1 VRSGA
6 KVIAFI
12 DLPSFF
18 EILFCLVI
26 FLAVKFIIKTFFF
39 ILLSRF
45 KHLLYIMVKDLF
57 ERIQNN
63 KGPLGK
69 WASQAEGYYV
79 FPKLEGELGPRMM
92 FHGKKILNWSINDY
106 LGLANHPEVRKADE
120 EAAKQY
126 GAAYPMGARMMSGH
140 TNYHE
145 QLEKELAS
153 FVMKESAYLL
163 NFGYQGMVSIIDA
176 LVSKNDIIVYDVDS
190 HACIIDGVRL
200 HMGKRFTYK
209 HNDLESMEK
218 NLQRATKMAE
228 ETGGGILFITEGVF
242 GMRGQ
247 QGKLK
252 EIVALKEK
260 YNFRLLV
267 DDAHGFGT
275 LGKTGA
281 GAGEEQGCQDGIDVY
296 FSTFAKSMANI
307 GAFVAADKD
316 VIDYLK
322 YNLRSQMFA
331 KALPMIQTIGSLKR
345 LELLRNSS
353 EIKDKLWENVNALQ
367 NGLKERG
374 FNIGD
379 TNTCITPVYLE
390 GSIPEAMVMV
400 NDLRENYGIF
410 LSIVVYPV
418 IPKGIILLRM
428 IPTASHTMQDISE
441 TLAAFE
447 AIREKLVNGTYKQ
460 IAEANVQNVE

>member
-1 VRSGA
+1 
-6 KVIAFI
+6 
-12 DLPSFF
+12 
-18 EILFCLVI
+18 
-26 FLAVKFIIKTFFF
+26 
-39 ILLSRF
+39 
-45 KHLLYIMVKDLF
+45 MVKDLF

-69 WASQAEGYYV
+69 WASQAEGYFV
-79 FPKLEGELGPRMM
+79 FPKLEGELGPRMQ
-92 FHGKKILNWSINDY
+92 FHGKDILNWSLNDY
-106 LGLANHPEVRKADE
+106 LGLANHPEVRKADT
-120 EAAKQY
+120 EAAIAY

-140 TNYHE
+140 TKYHE
-145 QLEKELAS
+145 QLEKELAA

-176 LVSKNDIIVYDVDS
+176 LVTRNDVIVYDVDA

-200 HMGKRFTYK
+200 HSGKRFTYK
-209 HNDLESMEK
+209 HNDIESMEK
-218 NLQRATKMAE
+218 NLKRATKLAKE
-228 ETGGGILFITEGVF
+228 LGGGILFITEGVF

-247 QGKLK
+247 QGKLR
-252 EIVALKEK
+252 EIVEMKKK

-275 LGKTGA
+275 LGATGA
-281 GAGEEQGCQDGIDVY
+281 GAGEEQGVQDDIDVY

-316 VIDYLK
+316 IIDYLK

-345 LELLRNSS
+345 LELLRESS
-353 EIKDKLWENVNALQ
+353 EIKDKLWVNVNALQ
-367 NGLKERG
+367 SGLREKG

-390 GSIPEAMVMV
+390 GSIPEAMIMV

-418 IPKGIILLRM
+418 IPKGMILLRM
-428 IPTASHTMQDISE
+428 IPTASHTIADIDE
-441 TLAAFE
+441 TLSAFE
-447 AIREKLVNGTYKQ
+447 AIREKLQNGTYKE
-460 IAEANVQNVE
+460 IADRTTVDVS

>member
-1 VRSGA
+1 
-6 KVIAFI
+6 
-12 DLPSFF
+12 
-18 EILFCLVI
+18 
-26 FLAVKFIIKTFFF
+26 
-39 ILLSRF
+39 
-45 KHLLYIMVKDLF
+45 MVKDLF

-69 WASQAEGYYV
+69 WASQAEGYFV
-79 FPKLEGELGPRMM
+79 FPKLEGDLGPRMT
-92 FHGKKILNWSINDY
+92 FHGKEILNWSINDY
-106 LGLANHPEVRKADE
+106 LGLANHPEVRKAD
-120 EAAKQY
+120 AAAALQY

-140 TNYHE
+140 TAFHE
-145 QLEKELAS
+145 ELEKELAE

-176 LVSKNDIIVYDVDS
+176 LVTKNDIIVYDVDS

-200 HMGKRFTYK
+200 HMGKRFTYR
-209 HNDLESMEK
+209 HNDIESMEK
-218 NLQRATKMAE
+218 NLDRATKMAK

-252 EIVALKEK
+252 EIVAMKQK

-316 VIDYLK
+316 IIDYLK

-345 LELLRNSS
+345 LRMLRTMPEL
-353 EIKDKLWENVNALQ
+353 KDKLWENVNALQ
-367 NGLKERG
+367 NGLKSKG

-379 TNTCITPVYLE
+379 TNTCVTPVYLE
-390 GSIPEAMVMV
+390 GSVPEAMMLV
-400 NDLRENYGIF
+400 NDLRENYHIF
-410 LSIVVYPV
+410 LSIVIYPV

-428 IPTASHTMQDISE
+428 IPTSSHTLSDINE
-441 TLAAFE
+441 TLEAFE
-447 AIREKLVNGTYKQ
+447 IIREKLENGTY
-460 IAEANVQNVE
+460 AELAKIHTVDVSDER

>member
-1 VRSGA
+1 
-6 KVIAFI
+6 
-12 DLPSFF
+12 
-18 EILFCLVI
+18 
-26 FLAVKFIIKTFFF
+26 
-39 ILLSRF
+39 
-45 KHLLYIMVKDLF
+45 MVKDLF
-57 ERIQNN
+57 ERIQKN

-79 FPKLEGELGPRMM
+79 FPKLEGELGPRMD

-106 LGLANHPEVRKADE
+106 LGLANHPEVRKIDAE
-120 EAAKQY
+120 IALQY

-145 QLEKELAS
+145 QLEQDLAAFVNKEA
-153 FVMKESAYLL
+153 AYLL
-163 NFGYQGMVSIIDA
+163 NFGYQGIMSTIDA
-176 LVSKNDIIVYDVDS
+176 LVGKNDIIVYDVDA

-247 QGKLK
+247 QGKIKEVVELK
-252 EIVALKEK
+252 KK

-296 FSTFAKSMANI
+296 FSTFAKSMASI
-307 GAFVAADKD
+307 GAFIAADKD
-316 VIDYLK
+316 IIDFLK

-331 KALPMIQTIGSLKR
+331 KSLPMIQTIGAIKR
-345 LELLRNSS
+345 LELLRTKP
-353 EIKDKLWENVNALQ
+353 ELKDKLWENVNALQ
-367 NGLKERG
+367 NGLKSRG
-374 FNIGD
+374 FDIGD
-379 TNTCITPVYLE
+379 TNTCVTPVYLKGE
-390 GSIPEAMVMV
+390 IPEAMMMV

-428 IPTASHTMQDISE
+428 IPTASHTLEDIDE
-441 TLAAFE
+441 TLTAFE
-447 AIREKLVNGTYKQ
+447 AIREKLESGVYKELADAQ
-460 IAEANVQNVE
+460 VQNV

>member
-1 VRSGA
+1 
-6 KVIAFI
+6 
-12 DLPSFF
+12 
-18 EILFCLVI
+18 
-26 FLAVKFIIKTFFF
+26 
-39 ILLSRF
+39 
-45 KHLLYIMVKDLF
+45 MVKDLF

-69 WASQAEGYYV
+69 WASQAEGYFV
-79 FPKLEGELGPRMM
+79 FPKLEGELGPRMQ
-92 FHGKKILNWSINDY
+92 FQGKDILNWSLNDY
-106 LGLANHPEVRKADE
+106 LGLANHPEVRKADA
-120 EAAKQY
+120 EAAVQY

-140 TNYHE
+140 TKYHE
-145 QLEKELAS
+145 QLEQELAA

-163 NFGYQGMVSIIDA
+163 NFGYQGIMSTIDA
-176 LVSKNDIIVYDVDS
+176 LVTRNDVIVYDVDA

-200 HMGKRFTYK
+200 HSGKRFTYK
-209 HNDLESMEK
+209 HNDIESMEK
-218 NLQRATKMAE
+218 NLQRATKLAAE
-228 ETGGGILFITEGVF
+228 LGGGILFITEGVF

-252 EIVALKEK
+252 EIVEMKKK

-281 GAGEEQGCQDGIDVY
+281 GAGEEQGVQDEIDIY

-307 GAFVAADKD
+307 GAFVAADKEI
-316 VIDYLK
+316 IDYLK

-345 LELLRNSS
+345 LELLRESS
-353 EIKDKLWENVNALQ
+353 GIKDKLWVNVNALQ
-367 NGLKERG
+367 SGLRERN

-390 GSIPEAMVMV
+390 GSVPEAMVMV

-410 LSIVVYPV
+410 LSIVIYPV

-428 IPTASHTMQDISE
+428 IPTASHTLEDIDE
-441 TLAAFE
+441 TLTAFE
-447 AIREKLVNGTYKQ
+447 AIREKLENGTYKE
-460 IAEANVQNVE
+460 IASRTTVDLDA

>member
-1 VRSGA
+1 M
-6 KVIAFI
+6 I
-12 DLPSFF
+12 
-18 EILFCLVI
+18 
-26 FLAVKFIIKTFFF
+26 
-39 ILLSRF
+39 
-45 KHLLYIMVKDLF
+45 KDLF

-69 WASQAEGYYV
+69 WASQAEGYFV
-79 FPKLEGELGPRMM
+79 FPKLEGELGPRMK
-92 FHGKKILNWSINDY
+92 FQGKDILNWSLNDY
-106 LGLANHPEVRKADE
+106 LGLANHPEVRKADTD
-120 EAAKQY
+120 AAIEY

-140 TNYHE
+140 TKYHE
-145 QLEKELAS
+145 QLEEELAA

-163 NFGYQGMVSIIDA
+163 NFGYQGIMSTIDA
-176 LVSKNDIIVYDVDS
+176 LVTRNDVIVYDVDA

-200 HMGKRFTYK
+200 HSGKRFTYR
-209 HNDLESMEK
+209 HNDVESMEK
-218 NLQRATKMAE
+218 NLQRATKLAE
-228 ETGGGILFITEGVF
+228 TTGGGILFITEGVL

-252 EIVALKEK
+252 EVVAMKKK

-281 GAGEEQGCQDGIDVY
+281 GAGEEQGVQDGIDVY

-307 GAFVAADKD
+307 GAFVAADKEI
-316 VIDYLK
+316 IDYLK

-353 EIKDKLWENVNALQ
+353 EIKDKLWVNVNALQ
-367 NGLKERG
+367 NGLKAKG

-390 GSIPEAMVMV
+390 GSVPEAMVMV

-410 LSIVVYPV
+410 LSIVIYPV

-428 IPTASHTMQDISE
+428 IPTTSHTLSDVDE
-441 TLAAFE
+441 TLTAFE
-447 AIREKLVNGTYKQ
+447 AIREKLENGTYKE
-460 IAEANVQNVE
+460 IADRTKVDLDA

>member
-1 VRSGA
+1 
-6 KVIAFI
+6 
-12 DLPSFF
+12 
-18 EILFCLVI
+18 
-26 FLAVKFIIKTFFF
+26 
-39 ILLSRF
+39 
-45 KHLLYIMVKDLF
+45 MVKDLF

-69 WASQAEGYYV
+69 WASQAEGYFV
-79 FPKLEGELGPRMM
+79 FPKLEGELGPRMQ
-92 FHGKKILNWSINDY
+92 FRGKEILNWSINDY
-106 LGLANHPEVRKADE
+106 LGLANHPEVRQVDAD
-120 EAAKQY
+120 AAAEY

-140 TNYHE
+140 TSIHE
-145 QLEKELAS
+145 QLENELAA
-153 FVMKESAYLL
+153 FVQKEAAYLL
-163 NFGYQGMVSIIDA
+163 NFGYQGIMSCIDA
-176 LVSKNDIIVYDVDS
+176 LVTKNDIIVYDVDA

-218 NLQRATKMAE
+218 NLQRATKMAT

-252 EIVALKEK
+252 EIVEMKKK

-296 FSTFAKSMANI
+296 FSTFAKSMASI
-307 GAFVAADKD
+307 GAFLAADKD
-316 VIDYLK
+316 IIDYLK

-331 KALPMIQTIGSLKR
+331 KSLPMIQTVGALKR
-345 LELLRNSS
+345 LQLLRDNPGL
-353 EIKDKLWENVNALQ
+353 KDKLWVNVNALQ
-367 NGLKERG
+367 NGLKEHG

-379 TNTCITPVYLE
+379 TNTCVTPVYLE

-400 NDLRENYGIF
+400 NDLRENYNIF

-428 IPTASHTMQDISE
+428 IPTASHTLEDINE
-441 TLAAFE
+441 TLTAFD
-447 AIREKLVNGTYKQ
+447 AIREKLQNGTYKK
-460 IAEANVQNVE
+460 IAEATKVDMDA

>member
-1 VRSGA
+1 MRNSY
-6 KVIAFI
+6 
-12 DLPSFF
+12 
-18 EILFCLVI
+18 
-26 FLAVKFIIKTFFF
+26 IIK
-39 ILLSRF
+39 IS
-45 KHLLYIMVKDLF
+45 KYEMIKDLF

-69 WASQAEGYYV
+69 WASQAEGYFV
-79 FPKLEGELGPRMM
+79 FPKLEGELGPRMK
-92 FHGKKILNWSINDY
+92 FQGKDILNWSLNDY
-106 LGLANHPEVRKADE
+106 LGLANHPEVRKADTD
-120 EAAKQY
+120 AAIEY

-140 TNYHE
+140 TKYHE
-145 QLEKELAS
+145 QLEEELAA

-163 NFGYQGMVSIIDA
+163 NFGYQGIMSTIDA
-176 LVSKNDIIVYDVDS
+176 LVTRNDVIVYDVDA

-200 HMGKRFTYK
+200 HSGKRFTYR
-209 HNDLESMEK
+209 HNDVESMEK
-218 NLQRATKMAE
+218 NLQRATKLAE
-228 ETGGGILFITEGVF
+228 TTGGGILFITEGVF

-252 EIVALKEK
+252 EVVEMKKK

-281 GAGEEQGCQDGIDVY
+281 GAGEEQGVQDGIDVY

-307 GAFVAADKD
+307 GAFVAADKEI
-316 VIDYLK
+316 IDYLK

-353 EIKDKLWENVNALQ
+353 EIKDKLWVNVNALQ
-367 NGLKERG
+367 NGLKAKG

-390 GSIPEAMVMV
+390 GSVPEAMVMV

-410 LSIVVYPV
+410 LSIVIYPV

-428 IPTASHTMQDISE
+428 IPTTSHTLSDVDE
-441 TLAAFE
+441 TLTAFE
-447 AIREKLVNGTYKQ
+447 AIREKLENGTYKE
-460 IAEANVQNVE
+460 IADRTKVDLDA

>member
-1 VRSGA
+1 
-6 KVIAFI
+6 
-12 DLPSFF
+12 
-18 EILFCLVI
+18 
-26 FLAVKFIIKTFFF
+26 
-39 ILLSRF
+39 
-45 KHLLYIMVKDLF
+45 MVKDLF

-69 WASQAEGYYV
+69 WASQAEGYFV
-79 FPKLEGELGPRMM
+79 FPKLEGELGPRMQ
-92 FHGKKILNWSINDY
+92 FQGKDILNWSLNDY
-106 LGLANHPEVRKADE
+106 LGLANHPEVRKADAD
-120 EAAKQY
+120 AAIQY

-140 TNYHE
+140 TKYHE
-145 QLEKELAS
+145 QLEEELAA

-163 NFGYQGMVSIIDA
+163 NFGYQGIMSTIDA
-176 LVSKNDIIVYDVDS
+176 LVTRNDVIVYDVDA

-200 HMGKRFTYK
+200 HSGKRFTYR
-209 HNDLESMEK
+209 HNDVESMEK
-218 NLQRATKMAE
+218 NLQRATKLATE
-228 ETGGGILFITEGVF
+228 QGGGILFITEGVF

-252 EIVALKEK
+252 EVVAMKKK

-281 GAGEEQGCQDGIDVY
+281 GAGEEQGVQDDIDVY

-307 GAFVAADKD
+307 GAFVAADKAI
-316 VIDYLK
+316 IDYLK

-353 EIKDKLWENVNALQ
+353 EIKDKLWVNVNALQ
-367 NGLKERG
+367 NGLKSRG

-390 GSIPEAMVMV
+390 GSVPEAMVMV

-410 LSIVVYPV
+410 LSIVIYPV
-418 IPKGIILLRM
+418 IPRGIILLRM
-428 IPTASHTMQDISE
+428 IPTTSHTLSDVEE
-441 TLAAFE
+441 TLTAFE
-447 AIREKLVNGTYKQ
+447 VIREKLENGTYRE
-460 IAEANVQNVE
+460 IASKTKVDLDS

>member
-1 VRSGA
+1 
-6 KVIAFI
+6 
-12 DLPSFF
+12 
-18 EILFCLVI
+18 
-26 FLAVKFIIKTFFF
+26 
-39 ILLSRF
+39 
-45 KHLLYIMVKDLF
+45 MVKDLF
-57 ERIQNN
+57 ERIQKN

-79 FPKLEGELGPRMM
+79 FPKLEGELGPRMQ
-92 FHGKKILNWSINDY
+92 FQGKAILNWSLNDY
-106 LGLANHPEVRKADE
+106 LGLANHPEVRKADTD
-120 EAAKQY
+120 AAIEY

-145 QLEKELAS
+145 QLEQELAD

-163 NFGYQGMVSIIDA
+163 NFGYQGIMSTIDA
-176 LVSKNDIIVYDVDS
+176 LVTRNDVIVYDVDA

-200 HMGKRFTYK
+200 HSGKRFTYR
-209 HNDLESMEK
+209 HNDVGSMEK
-218 NLQRATKMAE
+218 NLERATKLAE
-228 ETGGGILFITEGVF
+228 TTGGGILFITEGVF

-252 EIVALKEK
+252 EVVAMKK
-260 YNFRLLV
+260 KFNFRLLV

-281 GAGEEQGCQDGIDVY
+281 GAGEEQGVQGEIDIY

-307 GAFVAADKD
+307 GAFVAADKEI
-316 VIDYLK
+316 IDYLK

-331 KALPMIQTIGSLKR
+331 KALPMIQTVGSLKR
-345 LELLRNSS
+345 LELLRNSP
-353 EIKDKLWENVNALQ
+353 EIKDKLWVNVNALQ
-367 NGLKERG
+367 NGLKEKG

-428 IPTASHTMQDISE
+428 IPTASHTLADVEE
-441 TLAAFE
+441 TLTAFE
-447 AIREKLVNGTYKQ
+447 AIREKLENGTYKE
-460 IAEANVQNVE
+460 IAEKTTVNLDA

>member
-1 VRSGA
+1 MPYKKNYKKR
-6 KVIAFI
+6 
-12 DLPSFF
+12 
-18 EILFCLVI
+18 
-26 FLAVKFIIKTFFF
+26 FF
-39 ILLSRF
+39 IYTFATQIKYS
-45 KHLLYIMVKDLF
+45 IMVKDLF
-57 ERIQNN
+57 ERIQQN

-69 WASQAEGYYV
+69 WASQAEGYFV
-79 FPKLEGELGPRMM
+79 FPKLEGELGPRMQ
-92 FHGKKILNWSINDY
+92 FQGKNILNWSLNDY
-106 LGLANHPEVRKADE
+106 LGLANHPEVRKADT
-120 EAAKQY
+120 EAAAQY

-140 TNYHE
+140 TDAHE
-145 QLEKELAS
+145 QLERELAA

-176 LVSKNDIIVYDVDS
+176 LVTKNDIIVYDVDS

-218 NLQRATKMAE
+218 NLQRATKMAT
-228 ETGGGILFITEGVF
+228 ETGGGILFVTEGVF

-260 YNFRLLV
+260 YNFRFLV
-267 DDAHGFGT
+267 DDANGFGT

-316 VIDYLK
+316 IIDYLK

-353 EIKDKLWENVNALQ
+353 EIKDKLWVNVNALQ
-367 NGLKERG
+367 NGLKEKG

-390 GSIPEAMVMV
+390 GSIPEAMIMV

-428 IPTASHTMQDISE
+428 IPTTTHTIADIDE
-441 TLAAFE
+441 TLTAFE
-447 AIREKLVNGTYKQ
+447 AIREKLVNGTYKK
-460 IAEANVQNVE
+460 IADSTIVDN

>member
-1 VRSGA
+1 M
-6 KVIAFI
+6 I
-12 DLPSFF
+12 
-18 EILFCLVI
+18 
-26 FLAVKFIIKTFFF
+26 
-39 ILLSRF
+39 
-45 KHLLYIMVKDLF
+45 KDLF

-69 WASQAEGYYV
+69 WASQAEGYFV
-79 FPKLEGELGPRMM
+79 FPKLEGELGPRMQ
-92 FHGKKILNWSINDY
+92 FQGKNILNWSLNDY
-106 LGLANHPEVRKADE
+106 LGLANHPEVRKADS
-120 EAAKQY
+120 EAAIAY

-140 TNYHE
+140 TKYHE
-145 QLEKELAS
+145 QLEQELAA

-176 LVSKNDIIVYDVDS
+176 LVTRNDVIVYDVDA

-200 HMGKRFTYK
+200 HSGKRFTYK
-209 HNDLESMEK
+209 HNDIESMEK
-218 NLQRATKMAE
+218 NLQRATKLATE
-228 ETGGGILFITEGVF
+228 LGGGILFITEGVF

-247 QGKLK
+247 QGKLR
-252 EIVALKEK
+252 EIVEMKKK

-281 GAGEEQGCQDGIDVY
+281 GAGEEQGVQDDIDVY

-316 VIDYLK
+316 IIDYLK

-345 LELLRNSS
+345 LELLRESS
-353 EIKDKLWENVNALQ
+353 EIKDKLWVNVNALQ
-367 NGLKERG
+367 KGLREKK

-390 GSIPEAMVMV
+390 GSIPEAMIMV

-418 IPKGIILLRM
+418 IPKGMILLRM
-428 IPTASHTMQDISE
+428 IPTASHTLADIDE
-441 TLAAFE
+441 TLTAFE
-447 AIREKLVNGTYKQ
+447 AIREKLENGTYKE
-460 IAEANVQNVE
+460 IASKTTVDVS

>member
-1 VRSGA
+1 MGV
-6 KVIAFI
+6 KIFFTNK
-12 DLPSFF
+12 SFS
-18 EILFCLVI
+18 LLLNR
-26 FLAVKFIIKTFFF
+26 FLNGSFHNYI
-39 ILLSRF
+39 
-45 KHLLYIMVKDLF
+45 YIMVKDLF
-57 ERIQNN
+57 DRIHAN

-79 FPKLEGELGPRMM
+79 FPKLEGELGPRMK
-92 FHGKKILNWSINDY
+92 FHGKEILNWSINDY
-106 LGLANHPEVRKADE
+106 LGLANHPEVRKADAD
-120 EAAKQY
+120 AAAQY

-140 TNYHE
+140 TSLHE
-145 QLEKELAS
+145 QLQDELAA
-153 FVMKESAYLL
+153 FVKKEAAYLL

-176 LVSKNDIIVYDVDS
+176 LVTKNDVIVYDVDS

-209 HNDLESMEK
+209 HNDIESFEK
-218 NLQRATKMAE
+218 NIQRATKMATE
-228 ETGGGILFITEGVF
+228 QGGGILVITEGVF

-252 EIVALKEK
+252 EIIALKEK

-275 LGKTGA
+275 LGATGA

-296 FSTFAKSMANI
+296 FSTFAKSMASI
-307 GAFVAADKD
+307 GAFVAADQD
-316 VIDYLK
+316 IIDYLK

-331 KALPMIQTIGSLKR
+331 KSLPMLLTVGALKR
-345 LELLRNSS
+345 LELLRNNPGL
-353 EIKDKLWENVNALQ
+353 KDKLWVNVNALQ
-367 NGLKERG
+367 NGLKSRG

-379 TNTCITPVYLE
+379 TNTCVTPVYLE

-418 IPKGIILLRM
+418 IPKGIILLRI
-428 IPTASHTMQDISE
+428 IPTASHTIEDINE
-441 TLAAFE
+441 TLSAFE
-447 AIREKLVNGTYKQ
+447 AIREKLIDGTYKQ
-460 IAEANVQNVE
+460 IAAQTTVDVSND

>member
-1 VRSGA
+1 
-6 KVIAFI
+6 
-12 DLPSFF
+12 
-18 EILFCLVI
+18 
-26 FLAVKFIIKTFFF
+26 
-39 ILLSRF
+39 
-45 KHLLYIMVKDLF
+45 MVKDLF
-57 ERIQNN
+57 ERIQQN

-69 WASQAEGYYV
+69 WASQAEGYFV
-79 FPKLEGELGPRMM
+79 FPKLEGELGPRMK
-92 FHGKKILNWSINDY
+92 FHGKDVLNWSINDY
-106 LGLANHPEVRKADE
+106 LGLANHPEVRKVDA
-120 EAAKQY
+120 EAAAQY

-140 TNYHE
+140 TNFHE
-145 QLEKELAS
+145 QLENELAA

-176 LVSKNDIIVYDVDS
+176 LVTKNDVIVYDVDG

-209 HNDLESMEK
+209 HNDIESMEK
-218 NLQRATKMAE
+218 NLQRATKLAT

-252 EIVALKEK
+252 EIVEMKKK

-307 GAFVAADKD
+307 GAFVAADKEI
-316 VIDYLK
+316 IDYLK

-331 KALPMIQTIGSLKR
+331 KSLPMIQTIGSLKR
-345 LELLRNSS
+345 LEILRNSP
-353 EIKDKLWENVNALQ
+353 EIKDKLWVNVNALQ
-367 NGLKERG
+367 NGLREKG

-390 GSIPEAMVMV
+390 GSVPEAMVMV
-400 NDLRENYGIF
+400 NDLRENFGIF
-410 LSIVVYPV
+410 LSIVIYPV

-428 IPTASHTMQDISE
+428 IPTSSHSLADIDL
-441 TLAAFE
+441 TLTAFE
-447 AIREKLVNGTYKQ
+447 IIREKLVNGTYKK
-460 IAEANVQNVE
+460 IAAETTVDVS

>member
-1 VRSGA
+1 
-6 KVIAFI
+6 
-12 DLPSFF
+12 
-18 EILFCLVI
+18 
-26 FLAVKFIIKTFFF
+26 
-39 ILLSRF
+39 
-45 KHLLYIMVKDLF
+45 MVKDLF

-79 FPKLEGELGPRMM
+79 FPKLEGELGPRMT
-92 FHGKKILNWSINDY
+92 FHGKEILNWSLNDY
-106 LGLANHPEVRKADE
+106 LGLANHPEIRKIDAE
-120 EAAKQY
+120 VAAQY
-126 GAAYPMGARMMSGH
+126 GAAYPMGARMMSGQ

-145 QLEKELAS
+145 QLEQELAA

-163 NFGYQGMVSIIDA
+163 NFGYQGIMSTIDA
-176 LVSKNDIIVYDVDS
+176 LVSKNDVIVYDVDA

-200 HMGKRFTYK
+200 HMGKRFTYR

-218 NLQRATKMAE
+218 NLQRATKIAT

-247 QGKLK
+247 QGKIK
-252 EIVALKEK
+252 EVVALKEK

-281 GAGEEQGCQDGIDVY
+281 GAGEEQNCQDGIDVY
-296 FSTFAKSMANI
+296 FSTFAKSMASI
-307 GAFVAADKD
+307 GAFIAADKD
-316 VIDYLK
+316 IIDFLK

-331 KALPMIQTIGSLKR
+331 KSLPMIQTIGALKR
-345 LELLRNSS
+345 LDMLRTMPEL
-353 EIKDKLWENVNALQ
+353 KDKLWVNVNALQ
-367 NGLKERG
+367 SGLRARG

-379 TNTCITPVYLE
+379 TNTCVTPVYLE
-390 GSIPEAMVMV
+390 GSIPEAMMLV
-400 NDLRENYGIF
+400 NDLRENYHIF

-418 IPKGIILLRM
+418 VPKGIILLRL
-428 IPTASHTMQDISE
+428 IPTAAHNLADINE
-441 TLAAFE
+441 TLSAFE
-447 AIREKLVNGTYKQ
+447 AVRSKLLDKTYAKYA
-460 IAEANVQNVE
+460 AERTVDVSDER